1 MEPRPEGR
9 GDDGPRRL
17 HGGGGGAS
25 MEPRPEGRG
34 DLVFQASRKCAPTA
48 LQWSHG
54 PKAVETS
61 SHRRDRGAV
70 EGFNGA
76 TARRPWR
83 HSPAPSLRRSR
94 ACFNGATARRPWRHA
109 TAIHAEGGAHAS
121 MEPRPEGRGDSGGK
135 TLLKAILEAS
145 MEPRPEGRG
154 DWRPRTSNSPDQNCF
169 NGATARRPWRRA
181 VGSTVVTSFCM
192 LQWSHGPKA
201 VETPS

>member
-70 EGFNGA
+70 EG
-76 TARRPWR
+76 
-83 HSPAPSLRRSR
+83 
-94 ACFNGATARRPWRHA
+94 FNGATARRPWRHA